1 MLKVFQTRRNSNY
14 KWTQKFNQIYEKS
27 SSSFFA
33 LIQVFKDAFS
43 HLIFKLSKKQSS
55 AQFFALPI
63 VLTLFLTVMLIC
75 SNISWLVN
83 ITSPYHGKLCKVRM
97 YWNKLLSA
105 RWLNIGEFL
114 PNIQHS
120 FLRVSKF
127 HSVSPM

>member
-55 AQFFALPI
+55 PRIFTLPI
-63 VLTLFLTVMLIC
+63 VLTLSLTVMLIC

-83 ITSPYHGKLCKVRM
+83 VTSPYHRKLCKVRM
-97 YWNKLLSA
+97 YWYKLLSA
-105 RWLNIGEFL
+105 RWLNIGDIL
-114 PNIQHS
+114 PNTQYS

-127 HSVSPM
+127 QSVSPM